1 VWSKNPKIERDYLKI
16 RSKPKFGWEPKTKGS
31 ERDVPIH
38 HEYRD
43 ILHKMWQYGEGKSNF
58 FLFTQL
64 KHNRLSPAELSS
76 YTKTLFKRLGFPA
89 KELSL
94 HSGRHT
100 YATRIKDGGGSLNM
114 ASKSLGHSNTK
125 ITEEI
130 YTEFINP
137 LKKVV

>member
-1 VWSKNPKIERDYLKI
+1 MWSKNSKIERDYLKI
-16 RSKPKFGWEPKTKGS
+16 RSKPKLGWEPKTKGS

-38 HEYRD
+38 HEYID

-58 FLFTQL
+58 FLFTKL

-94 HSGRHT
+94 HIISFTFKG
-100 YATRIKDGGGSLNM
+100 YIGFFSIFSLIM
-114 ASKSLGHSNTK
+114 
-125 ITEEI
+125 
-130 YTEFINP
+130 
-137 LKKVV
+137 